1 MTFSNDSSSPSLFS
15 LNDNPKENKGMGRNE
30 ILLYFLYLPFAE
42 KLYFTFFCTH
52 LLSICVG
59 IK

>member
-15 LNDNPKENKGMGRNE
+15 LNDNPKENKGMGSNE

-42 KLYFTFFCTH
+42 KLYFTFSV
-52 LLSICVG
+52 LIS
-59 IK
+59 